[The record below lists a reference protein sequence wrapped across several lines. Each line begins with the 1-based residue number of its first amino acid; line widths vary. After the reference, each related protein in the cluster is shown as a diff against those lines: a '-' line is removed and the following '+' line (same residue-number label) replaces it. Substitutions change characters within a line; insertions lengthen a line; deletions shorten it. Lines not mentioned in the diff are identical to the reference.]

1 MEKAIINALVALC
14 QREGILPTN
23 LGELAGEIQRL
34 VADEMYM
41 YVSRLEIEN
50 LII

>member
-1 MEKAIINALVALC
+1 MEKAIINALIALC

-23 LGELAGEIQRL
+23 LGELAGEIHRL
-34 VADEMYM
+34 VADEMY
-41 YVSRLEIEN
+41 VSRMEIEN